1 MHVPR
6 SLLAD
11 PVEHAGVRTSEEF
24 GVRHVLMAAK
34 VERGM
39 PGAAIKLD
47 AATLVLPSEK
57 IAATLASLAKTRKQ

>member
-11 PVEHAGVRTSEEF
+11 PVEHAGVRTSEGF
-24 GVRHVLMAAK
+24 GVLHVLMAAK

-39 PGAAIKLD
+39 PGAAIKLNT
-47 AATLVLPSEK
+47 ATLILPSEK
-57 IAATLASLAKTRKQ
+57 IAATLTSLVKNRKQ

>member
-1 MHVPR
+1 V
-6 SLLAD
+6 L
-11 PVEHAGVRTSEEF
+11 
-24 GVRHVLMAAK
+24 HVLMAAK
-34 VERGM
+34 VERGV